1 MTRFYEAI
9 KFILMAFSLKRKE
22 IMYLERKSIFK
33 LGNERCATRKS
44 FFFCGLSEYIIIE
57 IS

>member
-33 LGNERCATRKS
+33 LGNESFVTR
-44 FFFCGLSEYIIIE
+44 
-57 IS
+57 